1 MAVLGI
7 DFGGSGIKGALI
19 DVEKGQLLGERLR
32 LPTPEGAK
40 PEEVAE
46 VMKQLAEHFQWHG
59 LVGCGFPAVILHG
72 VVQSAANIDSSWV
85 GMDANTLFRNRLAA
99 DVHTVNDADA
109 AGVAEMRFGV
119 GRELR
124 RGVVVMLTVGTGIG
138 SALFV
143 DGHLVPNTEFGH
155 LIVDGK
161 DAERRASDAA
171 RKRKNLSWEEWAK
184 RFQRYLDVLNSLI
197 WPDVIIVG
205 GGISKEPERF
215 LPYLKSRA
223 KIIPAR
229 LQNQA
234 GMIGAAMFALENS
247 LAADAPST

>member
-1 MAVLGI
+1 M
-7 DFGGSGIKGALI
+7 
-19 DVEKGQLLGERLR
+19 GERLR
-32 LPTPEGAK
+32 LPTPEGGK
-40 PEEVAE
+40 PQEVAQ

-59 LVGCGFPAVILHG
+59 LVGCGFPAVVLHG

-85 GMDANTLFRNRLAA
+85 GMDANTLFRNQLDAE
-99 DVHTVNDADA
+99 VHTVNDADA

-119 GRELR
+119 GRELP

-171 RKRKNLSWEEWAK
+171 RKRKQLSWEEWAK
-184 RFQRYLDVLNSLI
+184 RFQRYLDVLNALI
-197 WPDVIIVG
+197 WPDVIIIG

-223 KIIPAR
+223 KIIPAQ

-234 GMIGAAMFALENS
+234 GMIGAAMFALES
-247 LAADAPST
+247 AQQ